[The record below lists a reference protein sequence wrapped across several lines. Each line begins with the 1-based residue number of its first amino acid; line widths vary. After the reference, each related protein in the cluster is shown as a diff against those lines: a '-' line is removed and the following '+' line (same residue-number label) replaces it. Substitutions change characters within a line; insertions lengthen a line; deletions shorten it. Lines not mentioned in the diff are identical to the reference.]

1 MKDSLVAFKEQ
12 MRREHEERKA
22 AFRREAEER
31 ISDMIA
37 SRRSQ
42 AEKDITRWRQDRRE
56 VHERQEQILRQ
67 RALGRYRHLRMEV
80 VRELVARV
88 MAQVEFRFQN
98 ADAEERRRWLV
109 LLAKEALGCM
119 RGKAVLMVRPGD
131 EDAVRELPG
140 VEQVEGIVKD
150 SWGGC
155 VSRDAADGRH
165 MVDNTFRTRWSR
177 SEAFFAAQLGMAL
190 GGQEDDVERFARE
203 LRLY

>member
-1 MKDSLVAFKEQ
+1 

-88 MAQVEFRFQN
+88 MAQVESRFQN
-98 ADAEERRRWLV
+98 ADAEEMRRWLV

-119 RGKAVLMVRPGD
+119 RGKAVLAVPPGD

-140 VEQVEGIVKD
+140 VERVEGIVKD

>member
-88 MAQVEFRFQN
+88 MAQVESRFQN
-98 ADAEERRRWLV
+98 ADAEEMRRWLV

>member
-1 MKDSLVAFKEQ
+1 

-88 MAQVEFRFQN
+88 MAQVESRFQN
-98 ADAEERRRWLV
+98 ADAEEMRRWLV

>member
-98 ADAEERRRWLV
+98 ADAEERRRWLI
-109 LLAKEALGCM
+109 LLAQEALGCM
-119 RGKAVLMVRPGD
+119 RGKAVLAVPPGD

>member
-80 VRELVARV
+80 VR
-88 MAQVEFRFQN
+88 
-98 ADAEERRRWLV
+98 
-109 LLAKEALGCM
+109 
-119 RGKAVLMVRPGD
+119 
-131 EDAVRELPG
+131 
-140 VEQVEGIVKD
+140 
-150 SWGGC
+150 
-155 VSRDAADGRH
+155 
-165 MVDNTFRTRWSR
+165 
-177 SEAFFAAQLGMAL
+177 
-190 GGQEDDVERFARE
+190 
-203 LRLY
+203 

>member
-1 MKDSLVAFKEQ
+1 LKDSLVAFKEQ

-88 MAQVEFRFQN
+88 MAQVESRFQN
-98 ADAEERRRWLV
+98 ADAEERRRWLI
-109 LLAKEALGCM
+109 LLAQEALGCM
-119 RGKAVLMVRPGD
+119 RGKAVLAVPPGD

-140 VEQVEGIVKD
+140 VERVEGIVKD
-150 SWGGC
+150 PWGGC

>member
-1 MKDSLVAFKEQ
+1 

-67 RALGRYRHLRMEV
+67 RALGRYRHLR
-80 VRELVARV
+80 
-88 MAQVEFRFQN
+88 
-98 ADAEERRRWLV
+98 
-109 LLAKEALGCM
+109 
-119 RGKAVLMVRPGD
+119 MVRPGD